1 MRWGWAG
8 HWAVTRD
15 YAMLTADLSSLHE
28 HHHHHIT
35 AQELPHTQT
44 AGDGDNPI
52 LGPGDGISP
61 ADDRGTNT
69 EWRWA
74 ILTPSTQPRLP
85 LSCPCDHVT
94 TGNGQGT

>member
-1 MRWGWAG
+1 MP
-8 HWAVTRD
+8 
-15 YAMLTADLSSLHE
+15 MLTADLSSLHE

-44 AGDGDNPI
+44 AGDNPI
-52 LGPGDGISP
+52 PGPGDGISP